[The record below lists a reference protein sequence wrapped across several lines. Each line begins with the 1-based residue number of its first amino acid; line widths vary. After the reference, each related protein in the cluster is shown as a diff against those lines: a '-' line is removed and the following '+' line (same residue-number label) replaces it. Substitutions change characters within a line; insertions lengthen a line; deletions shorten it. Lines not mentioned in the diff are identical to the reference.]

1 MTVVRTA
8 AYLPRRLGDSQ
19 DEWTLPL
26 GSLPRRLALPHPSVV
41 ARPEAEAVQAAL
53 GATIRAV
60 ATELL
65 HESGAAAADDDADAG
80 ADGEAA
86 AGQQGGG
93 ASRGACASRMAGWL
107 VQLLGQEQAHDL
119 P

>member
-1 MTVVRTA
+1 M
-8 AYLPRRLGDSQ
+8 
-19 DEWTLPL
+19 
-26 GSLPRRLALPHPSVV
+26 
-41 ARPEAEAVQAAL
+41 QAAL

-65 HESGAAAADDDADAG
+65 HESGAVAAADADAG
-80 ADGEAA
+80 VDGEAA

-107 VQLLGQEQAHDL
+107 VQLLGQEQVRDR